1 MGGDVVG
8 GINSEITC
16 LMKISL
22 RNLKHWRGK
31 HTTQTKRVKY
41 SCARKKKVGRSR
53 LQKNV
58 HVYLIFSVNGT
69 PGLLGN
75 IAQVTDLWIINAKM
89 QTSMA

>member
-8 GINSEITC
+8 GINSKITR

-22 RNLKHWRGK
+22 RNLKLGRGK
-31 HTTQTKRVKY
+31 HTAQTKRVKY

-58 HVYLIFSVNGT
+58 HVYLIFFFGQWYAWFIRKYRT
-69 PGLLGN
+69 GN
-75 IAQVTDLWIINAKM
+75 
-89 QTSMA
+89 